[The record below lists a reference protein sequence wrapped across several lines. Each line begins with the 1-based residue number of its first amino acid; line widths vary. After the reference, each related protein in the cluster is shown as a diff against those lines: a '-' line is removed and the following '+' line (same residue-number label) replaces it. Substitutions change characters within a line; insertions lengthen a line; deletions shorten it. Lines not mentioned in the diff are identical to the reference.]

1 MDDYDEDL
9 LQNPFFKALSTK
21 GKSIYQQAVEDRR
34 TVRFSHPFHTFDSK
48 KPFIFMFYQ
57 IVLLFYQ

>member
-34 TVRFSHPFHTFDSK
+34 TV
-48 KPFIFMFYQ
+48 
-57 IVLLFYQ
+57 